1 MRQDTPAGLGGVHDR
16 PAGWLSE
23 VLLIDGAEYF
33 SVLLHDLE
41 NARKIIFFETYI
53 LEGGRVSKRVLD
65 ALRKAA
71 QRGVRVCLLVDGI
84 GSADWISKTLAN
96 GSPPSFEVR
105 VYHPLPWQALPR
117 LLNLGTSY
125 LSRFLD
131 LIGIVNR
138 RDHRKMVLIDDR
150 VAFVGSVNLSD
161 VHFQANHLD
170 DSWHDVAIRVE
181 SADCEV
187 MRESF
192 LATWYRSWRMCK
204 SDGLVQPLKR
214 GFLSRRRMHPL
225 ILRNDSR
232 FVRFKA
238 YSWRLKMMSDA
249 KERIW
254 IANAYFVP
262 SRGVQR
268 ALMKAA
274 SRGVDVRILLT
285 AESDVQFMPWI
296 ARTHYAALMRSGIRL
311 FEYQPRILHSKVIYI
326 DDFVIIGSSNL
337 NHRSLL
343 HDLELDVFAQEL
355 ETVQRVHKMF
365 EEDFIESVEV
375 ESGSL
380 AQLSFWQEIAVKVLF
395 YFRRVL

>member
-1 MRQDTPAGLGGVHDR
+1 
-16 PAGWLSE
+16 
-23 VLLIDGAEYF
+23 
-33 SVLLHDLE
+33 
-41 NARKIIFFETYI
+41 
-53 LEGGRVSKRVLD
+53 
-65 ALRKAA
+65 
-71 QRGVRVCLLVDGI
+71 
-84 GSADWISKTLAN
+84 
-96 GSPPSFEVR
+96 
-105 VYHPLPWQALPR
+105 
-117 LLNLGTSY
+117 
-125 LSRFLD
+125 
-131 LIGIVNR
+131 
-138 RDHRKMVLIDDR
+138 
-150 VAFVGSVNLSD
+150 
-161 VHFQANHLD
+161 
-170 DSWHDVAIRVE
+170 
-181 SADCEV
+181 
-187 MRESF
+187 
-192 LATWYRSWRMCK
+192 
-204 SDGLVQPLKR
+204 
-214 GFLSRRRMHPL
+214 
-225 ILRNDSR
+225 
-232 FVRFKA
+232 
-238 YSWRLKMMSDA
+238 MSDA